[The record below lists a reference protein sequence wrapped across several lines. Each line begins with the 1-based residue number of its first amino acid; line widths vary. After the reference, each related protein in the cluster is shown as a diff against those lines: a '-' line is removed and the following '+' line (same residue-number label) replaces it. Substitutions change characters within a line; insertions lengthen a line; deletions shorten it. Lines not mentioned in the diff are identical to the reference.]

1 MSLVSSQANL
11 GLCLVLQLKTDKAF
25 SVLCKSMRPVCGI
38 LVVGFSG
45 AEPWKDQK
53 ATRLVIL
60 SSDGVA
66 RP

>member
-1 MSLVSSQANL
+1 MFLFSSQANR

-25 SVLCKSMRPVCGI
+25 YVLCKSMWPVCGI

-45 AEPWKDQK
+45 AELWKDQK
-53 ATRLVIL
+53 TTRLVIL